1 VLAPRRIAWL
11 LLYGAMP
18 VVPFLVIR
26 ELGLSIVLAGSMA
39 VMLLAGTRRSWW
51 AGLMLAVWAVL
62 VSSPSASTT
71 ARDAARAR
79 IEPYPDVAQMTEPE
93 AERWAARNHQIKL
106 FDANILAGGLTSARG
121 RAAATRRRRRTP
133 PTTAT
138 SPPSPRSGAGSGP
151 WRSSALHRL
160 RDPDARVAVR
170 ERSAFERSLVTG
182 LAMLIAIPFWL
193 ATLGGIRVIPLT
205 GVAAA
210 FAAHGGAKLLATAAA
225 VGLIAGISHRR
236 AEEERLPCGR
246 RAGEHPR
253 RPGGP
258 DPMSDVV
265 SHTVELHGLRF
276 EIGGVSEQ
284 GPRSENQDAFS
295 TGEFARTGIVAVA
308 DGMGGELGGRM
319 AADLALRVLEE
330 HGPIRS
336 FDEARRAVRAADA
349 TIARTAEQNPGEHGG
364 MGCALGV
371 LALTANHGDGIN
383 WIAAHVGDVRIL
395 SRPRTGRCGWRRAT
409 TPPPSRAGRP
419 ARSRSTS
426 SPTPRAPTACS
437 ARSAAA
443 ARRTWRW
450 LPARPG
456 WSWLLV
462 SDGIYKAMRLDELQ
476 RAMEAPT
483 AADACEVIRRKVEE
497 RGPDDNY
504 TAVLIRALADGR
516 PAAAAA
522 PRRAEMSN
530 PQPVKSRGPR
540 TGWLAALSIL
550 VLAALALAGLA
561 FWSAREAGLAAAER
575 TEIERLRS
583 EVDSLRI
590 QVQELREPF
599 GPSAEPPIAVPGAA
613 PAPRTPTQP

>member
-1 VLAPRRIAWL
+1 
-11 LLYGAMP
+11 
-18 VVPFLVIR
+18 
-26 ELGLSIVLAGSMA
+26 
-39 VMLLAGTRRSWW
+39 
-51 AGLMLAVWAVL
+51 
-62 VSSPSASTT
+62 
-71 ARDAARAR
+71 
-79 IEPYPDVAQMTEPE
+79 
-93 AERWAARNHQIKL
+93 
-106 FDANILAGGLTSARG
+106 
-121 RAAATRRRRRTP
+121 
-133 PTTAT
+133 
-138 SPPSPRSGAGSGP
+138 
-151 WRSSALHRL
+151 
-160 RDPDARVAVR
+160 
-170 ERSAFERSLVTG
+170 
-182 LAMLIAIPFWL
+182 
-193 ATLGGIRVIPLT
+193 
-205 GVAAA
+205 
-210 FAAHGGAKLLATAAA
+210 
-225 VGLIAGISHRR
+225 
-236 AEEERLPCGR
+236 
-246 RAGEHPR
+246 
-253 RPGGP
+253 
-258 DPMSDVV
+258 MSDVV
-265 SHTVELHGLRF
+265 SQTVELHGLRF

-330 HGPIRS
+330 HGPLRN
-336 FDEARRAVRAADA
+336 FDEARRAVRAADS
-349 TIARTAEQNPGEHGG
+349 TIARTAEQNPVEHGG

-371 LALTANHGDGIN
+371 LALTSNHGDGTN

-395 SRPRTGRCGWRRAT
+395 SLTPDGTLRLETRDHTAAFTRWEAGEISLDELPDTAGANRLQRAVGRGGEADL
-409 TPPPSRAGRP
+409 AL
-419 ARSRSTS
+419 
-426 SPTPRAPTACS
+426 
-437 ARSAAA
+437 
-443 ARRTWRW
+443 

-476 RAMEAPT
+476 RAIEAPT

-516 PAAAAA
+516 PVAAAA

-530 PQPVKSRGPR
+530 PQPVKSPGPR
-540 TGWLAALSIL
+540 TGWLAVLSIL

-561 FWSAREAGLAAAER
+561 YWSAREAGLSATER

-599 GPSAEPPIAVPGAA
+599 GPSADPPIAVPGAA